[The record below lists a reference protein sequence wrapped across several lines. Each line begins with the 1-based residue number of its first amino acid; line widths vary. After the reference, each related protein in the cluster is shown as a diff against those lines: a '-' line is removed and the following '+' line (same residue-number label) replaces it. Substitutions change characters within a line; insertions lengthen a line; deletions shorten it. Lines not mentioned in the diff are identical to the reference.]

1 MPQGNQNQSPT
12 CWATGI
18 SFSFSTINPFTSGG
32 GGTYGLNIEWTK
44 GTGLAVYT
52 YGTPNTTPSQGFLL
66 GAGVSLNAAT
76 GRGPWSGLFDSTTGA
91 YGPVNGGFFESPPG
105 GEDPGFFGLEI
116 GAGPGLPGVGS
127 TTTNYTPVLQLTH
140 PAPNGCTKG
149 H

>member
-1 MPQGNQNQSPT
+1 MLGDGDLVFVFDDQSVYLRR
-12 CWATGI
+12 WRYI
-18 SFSFSTINPFTSGG
+18 WV
-32 GGTYGLNIEWTK
+32 EHRVDK
-44 GTGLAVYT
+44 GDRLAVYT

-76 GRGPWSGLFDSTTGA
+76 GRGPWSGLFNSTTGA

-105 GEDPGFFGLEI
+105 GEDPGYFGLEI